1 MPKKRSVKTW
11 RKSETGEEFRTT
23 VEESIHQEALEKES
37 NENLFFI
44 DTGGMCAGWIGQ
56 VMWTIGNEKTKK
68 KLIDEDEN
76 RGLTKYEQAKI
87 EKLVEQKKNAVS
99 TLFVCWDHRCR
110 ASQRPK
116 LKRSKFLIY
125 GISQ

>member
-44 DTGGMCAGWIGQ
+44 DTGGMCAGWIWSSDVNHRQ
-56 VMWTIGNEKTKK
+56 
-68 KLIDEDEN
+68 
-76 RGLTKYEQAKI
+76 R
-87 EKLVEQKKNAVS
+87 KNKEE
-99 TLFVCWDHRCR
+99 TD
-110 ASQRPK
+110 
-116 LKRSKFLIY
+116 
-125 GISQ
+125 